1 MQSLRPRQAVEAKQN
16 QYSGHYGFDIF
27 PFHTDLAHW
36 ALPPRYFLLRCLI
49 GTEDV
54 FTNVL
59 PSSHVVGLLGA
70 ASLQKAVLRAR
81 KRHFACSG
89 LVRALSLH
97 HGEQI
102 FRWDPIFLEPLNG
115 HAGALVRAMLDPAL
129 NDATIRVRL
138 QDPGDTLIIDNWRT
152 LHGRSQ
158 VPARSKPRNVER
170 IYLSEVFN
178 DCSAAQHAW
187 SSEALFNK
195 ALIYVGEMEK
205 YTSGDWQFGF
215 WASLSLEL
223 IARAAL
229 SHVSPTLLAN
239 GKDWQNVQHALGRP
253 STSVGFKPS
262 SRDYRE
268 VLSILTKIV
277 PDFTKEFVD
286 SCVRQSVRRD
296 AEVHT
301 GEEAFA
307 GLGTASWL
315 PQYYAACKVLLESM
329 AKNLSDLFD
338 NPKAA
343 EELVASLQDTAAK
356 AVQQDI
362 EKHRKLWQETS
373 PKTGKHRLNKRLRG
387 LPGRRV
393 PCDVSRVRQSIPRL
407 GI

>member
-1 MQSLRPRQAVEAKQN
+1 MRTALDRDGFVLRKEYLPQLPTAEVAVRVGRILEIDKLLPSSKIPTVQSLRPRQAVEAKQN

-178 DCSAAQHAW
+178 DCSA
-187 SSEALFNK
+187 
-195 ALIYVGEMEK
+195 G
-205 YTSGDWQFGF
+205 
-215 WASLSLEL
+215 
-223 IARAAL
+223 
-229 SHVSPTLLAN
+229 
-239 GKDWQNVQHALGRP
+239 
-253 STSVGFKPS
+253 
-262 SRDYRE
+262 
-268 VLSILTKIV
+268 
-277 PDFTKEFVD
+277 
-286 SCVRQSVRRD
+286 
-296 AEVHT
+296 
-301 GEEAFA
+301 
-307 GLGTASWL
+307 
-315 PQYYAACKVLLESM
+315 AAC
-329 AKNLSDLFD
+329 
-338 NPKAA
+338 
-343 EELVASLQDTAAK
+343 LV
-356 AVQQDI
+356 
-362 EKHRKLWQETS
+362 
-373 PKTGKHRLNKRLRG
+373 LRG
-387 LPGRRV
+387 A
-393 PCDVSRVRQSIPRL
+393 I
-407 GI
+407 